1 MNMENEKDKIREVP
15 VSVENSNV
23 VIALRATTV
32 SQDLELDGQ
41 PTADS
46 QQSAVIRHFITHE
59 AIGVSRLL
67 RQAKKY
73 IVLHAAFYPKYADG
87 EQGDDIKKVM
97 VENHDLQLKVIFTDL
112 NAPWVNEFAVLLRD
126 RFADIKLFEKEISDD
141 IDDFVRLQ
149 KNPDIGRDRVEI
161 CYSARLPMF
170 PVILIDDTL
179 IVGHYAHSR
188 EIAPN
193 GLWVTIQH
201 PNISLMY
208 KSLLDGDRP
217 KCNTPEERAILRYVE
232 ELVSPDFT
240 PIQFGSS

>member
-1 MNMENEKDKIREVP
+1 MNINNKDRDIV
-15 VSVENSNV
+15 VLGGNN
-23 VIALRATTV
+23 VIAPIANKAPQIV
-32 SQDLELDGQ
+32 NSGGQ

-46 QQSAVIRHFITHE
+46 QQSAVICHFITHE

-97 VENHDLQLKVIFTDL
+97 VENQDLQLKVIFTDL

-149 KNPDIGRDRVEI
+149 KDSDIGRDRVSI

-179 IVGHYAHSR
+179 IVGHYAHSL

-193 GLWVTIQH
+193 GLWLTIQH
-201 PNISLMY
+201 PDIPLMY

-232 ELVSPDFT
+232 ELVSADFT